1 MNDKTRNLFLR
12 LIEGAVLRNYPQ
24 VYQTSLLSVGPGT
37 FFNNLVIDTQE
48 YCLAFL
54 FPHEGL
60 SVYVRWHD
68 NEWDKRKREMAA
80 LCLIEGVQ
88 FKSLIE
94 SLAEATMAAD
104 MFCKDSGE
112 LNRYK
117 ESRKVLRGE
126 LTVIRGR
133 VREAAKILVNVDGA
147 IEYALLNDLRDV
159 FTTKQEEN

>member
-1 MNDKTRNLFLR
+1 MNVKTRALFLR
-12 LIEGAVLRNYPQ
+12 LIEGAVLRSYIQ
-24 VYQTSLLSVGPGT
+24 VYDSLLIAAGEGS
-37 FFNNLVIDTQE
+37 FFNKLVIDVQE
-48 YCLAFL
+48 YCMAKL

-60 SVYVRWHD
+60 SAYIRWHD
-68 NEWDKRKREMAA
+68 NDWDESRRRVAA
-80 LCLIEGVQ
+80 LCLIEGEQ
-88 FKSLIE
+88 FKNLIE

-159 FTTKQEEN
+159 FTTKQEEK